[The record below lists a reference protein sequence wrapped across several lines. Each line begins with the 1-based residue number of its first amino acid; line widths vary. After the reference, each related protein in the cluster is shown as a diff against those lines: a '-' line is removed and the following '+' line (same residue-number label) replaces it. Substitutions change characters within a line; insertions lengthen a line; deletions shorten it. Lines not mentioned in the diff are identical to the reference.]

1 MSALLTVTEVYS
13 VIVFK
18 RFWKVQYVR
27 QQKTLADFWR
37 LLLYLG
43 VFINGAGTGRFKPL
57 IVKQADPVHPP
68 APLPF
73 LSIFSSHM
81 KRGPFWGHWSCSQ
94 AKVLPLRS
102 PPGKPGQ
109 HIKALDSRQTPQRPL
124 QGRGSGLEAAHHN
137 RPAGQNMQSLQEKS
151 GGREPFYCQQEGDGV
166 WRSVIEAVFAL
177 TWTVECYMSC
187 NGTLLGTV
195 AHFIHLNSASI
206 R

>member
-43 VFINGAGTGRFKPL
+43 VFINGAGTGQFKPL

-124 QGRGSGLEAAHHN
+124 QGRGSGLNWSCSPQQTSRTKYAVAARKEWRQGAFLLPTGRRWGLKERHRGSVRFDVN
-137 RPAGQNMQSLQEKS
+137 S
-151 GGREPFYCQQEGDGV
+151 GVLYE
-166 WRSVIEAVFAL
+166 L
-177 TWTVECYMSC
+177 
-187 NGTLLGTV
+187 
-195 AHFIHLNSASI
+195 
-206 R
+206 